1 MDASVNSELDRLISR
16 RASQDQRPDP
26 DEQEESWKASVRAYT
41 ARRREEMREAWQEYH
56 QGQAARHRAVLESLI
71 ACHEGEAARLEATEP
86 KGAA

>member
-41 ARRREEMREAWQEYH
+41 ARRREANRREWHGYFCHLADLLRSRAEEYD
-56 QGQAARHRAVLESLI
+56 HRAQALLEDETS
-71 ACHEGEAARLEATEP
+71 
-86 KGAA
+86 